1 MLSALNT
8 WIKYQGSER
17 KEVKNMKRALLVV
30 LSLLF
35 SAALV
40 TTVFATEK
48 KAPEASKPKA
58 LHYYGTVA
66 SMDSAAKLLVVKGKK
81 GEMKFDVAAT
91 RWKGYKGMD
100 EVKTGE
106 RVSVTYAEKNGKM
119 ISELVYK
126 VPAKTAK
133 KATLK
138 TAPKPAETPAK
149 Q

>member
-1 MLSALNT
+1 MLPALEI

-17 KEVKNMKRALLVV
+17 KEVKNMKRALWVV

-40 TTVFATEK
+40 TTVFAQEK

-81 GEMKFDVAAT
+81 GEIKFDVAAA

-106 RVSVTYAEKNGKM
+106 YVSVRYVEKNGKM
-119 ISELVYK
+119 MAESVYK
-126 VPAKTAK
+126 AIKTTK
-133 KATLK
+133 KGMK
-138 TAPKPAETPAK
+138 TTPKPAETPAK

>member
-1 MLSALNT
+1 
-8 WIKYQGSER
+8 
-17 KEVKNMKRALLVV
+17 MKKALLVV

-40 TTVFATEK
+40 TTVFAQQK

-66 SMDSAAKLLVVKGKK
+66 SMDSVAKLLVVKGKK
-81 GEMKFDVAAT
+81 GEMKFDVADAK
-91 RWKGYKGMD
+91 WKGYKAMD

-106 RVSVTYAEKNGKM
+106 RVRVKYVEKDGKM
-119 ISELVYK
+119 MAELVYK
-126 VPAKTAK
+126 AAFKTAK
-133 KATLK
+133 KEMK

>member
-1 MLSALNT
+1 MLAASKT
-8 WIKYQGSER
+8 WIKYQGFER

-40 TTVFATEK
+40 TTVFAQEK
-48 KAPEASKPKA
+48 KAPEASKTKA

-81 GEMKFDVAAT
+81 GEMKFDVAAA

-106 RVSVTYAEKNGKM
+106 HVSVKYVEKDGKM
-119 ISELVYK
+119 MAELVYK
-126 VPAKTAK
+126 AAAKTAK
-133 KATLK
+133 KEMK
-138 TAPKPAETPAK
+138 KAPKPAETPAK

>member
-1 MLSALNT
+1 MLSASDTLR
-8 WIKYQGSER
+8 KYQGSER

-40 TTVFATEK
+40 TTVFAQEK
-48 KAPEASKPKA
+48 KAPETSKPKA

-81 GEMKFDVAAT
+81 SEMKFYVADAK
-91 RWKGYKGMD
+91 WKGYKGMD
-100 EVKTGE
+100 EVKAGE
-106 RVSVTYAEKNGKM
+106 HVKVKYVEKDGKM
-119 ISELVYK
+119 MAELVYK
-126 VPAKTAK
+126 VIKTAK
-133 KATLK
+133 KETK
-138 TAPKPAETPAK
+138 TTPKAGETPAK